1 MNNFWVNFGVN
12 IDPKPYFPIFLFL
25 CVRLRL
31 FIQTPHISR
40 VYWTFRNQCY
50 CDHVV
55 IYSNWIMV
63 PFYSPFYSL
72 FIFFLFP
79 ILFSILFPFYFLFIL
94 IILSSSRIHKPLYN
108 FSILY
113 YSTFHSYFTFHLS
126 ISREIER

>member
-1 MNNFWVNFGVN
+1 MSDSISMSYTIVFSAGYLMPPNFLFLRNAPLN
-12 IDPKPYFPIFLFL
+12 APHKPYFPIFLFL
-25 CVRLRL
+25 RLRLRL

-63 PFYSPFYSL
+63 PFY
-72 FIFFLFP
+72 FP
-79 ILFSILFPFYFLFIL
+79 VYFPFYFLFIL

-108 FSILY
+108 IL
-113 YSTFHSYFTFHLS
+113 HLV
-126 ISREIER
+126 